1 MGEIGLPILW
11 YWLRGYARLA
21 GWETGRTARR
31 SRASRDE
38 RTRLRESFIPGYD
51 LAIFHAMAHVIIRDG
66 KVNKEFVDKHVQFKA
81 VKDGSPIAV
90 TFDQYVEF
98 LKDFTPEK
106 AAEISGVPASTIE
119 EAAKLFAVGPTMS
132 FWTMGLNQRTTGV
145 WANNL
150 VHNLHLLTAN
160 ICKPGATPFSLTGQP
175 NACGGVRDTGSLCH
189 ILPYGRLVAKPEHR
203 AEMEKLWG
211 SKPGTIPPKPGLH
224 TVEMFNALG
233 RDELKAMFILT
244 TNPGHSMPN
253 VTPHRDA
260 MGKER
265 PNKPF
270 ICVLDA

>member
-1 MGEIGLPILW
+1 
-11 YWLRGYARLA
+11 
-21 GWETGRTARR
+21 
-31 SRASRDE
+31 
-38 RTRLRESFIPGYD
+38 
-51 LAIFHAMAHVIIRDG
+51 
-66 KVNKEFVDKHVQFKA
+66 
-81 VKDGSPIAV
+81 
-90 TFDQYVEF
+90 
-98 LKDFTPEK
+98 
-106 AAEISGVPASTIE
+106 
-119 EAAKLFAVGPTMS
+119 
-132 FWTMGLNQRTTGV
+132 
-145 WANNL
+145 
-150 VHNLHLLTAN
+150 
-160 ICKPGATPFSLTGQP
+160 
-175 NACGGVRDTGSLCH
+175 
-189 ILPYGRLVAKPEHR
+189 LVAKPEHR